1 MSFPLFISKKFTL
14 SKKDSRFITLI
25 SSISIVGI
33 CMGVATLIIAL
44 SILEGF
50 EETIRKKI
58 IDFDS
63 HIQISSYQTLL
74 PNYRRIMPNIRDML
88 NPFIEDISPYASNL
102 AIISSKFV
110 QEGVNIK
117 GILPENK
124 SLKLKENIILGTYSF
139 ASDKNPAIII
149 GKKLADKIFATVG
162 EEITIFALN
171 KNQIPNLDNLPNIQK
186 FVVTGIFES
195 GMAEYDDLNA
205 YTKIESAQSL
215 FNFRDNI
222 TGYDIK
228 LNDISKIDSLT
239 TVLSK
244 NLRYPHSVR
253 SIYQKHRNI
262 FTWIELQ
269 KKPIPIVLGLIIIVA
284 VFNIIGSLLMIVLEK
299 TNAIGIL
306 KSLGAMNRHISRI
319 FVYQGIFLAM
329 IGIIL
334 GNILAYSLMSLQL
347 RYNIISLP
355 SSVYFTSTVPIILTS
370 KIFIGV
376 SLITLILCLTA
387 SFIPSYIA
395 SRVKPLSSLRFS

>member
-299 TNAIGIL
+299 TNAIGTL